1 MKHIRKFEELNFS
14 QTTSLTS
21 VSDLTNYYRCEGCDR
36 LFRKFN
42 ERLERCTF
50 CSSEELEKM
59 DVDSWFD
66 LVEKRLDED
75 EIEYNN
81 EIRNKEKDTLVDIRN
96 LLYKNEAIGDT
107 RTKDFINKALGLFL
121 SPISLPVFANLS
133 TEFKIRTLKKV
144 IMENYIEEKAEYN
157 ILDEIKY
164 DIEKPSELNKIFRR
178 LKMISKKFKKYQ
190 DLNSY
195 MESGFRHL
203 KHLNLINFKNREDLN
218 YIIEK
223 VKEHFDQMT
232 EEEWIKGAESKMV
245 YSDGRVIRK
254 KVPFYDG
261 NAWFE

>member
-1 MKHIRKFEELNFS
+1 MNYIKKFEELDFS

-21 VSDLTNYYRCEGCDR
+21 VSDLTNYYRCVDCDR

-42 ERLERCTF
+42 ERLERCPF
-50 CSSEELEKM
+50 CSSKELETM

-66 LVEKRLDED
+66 SVEKRLDKD

-107 RTKDFINKALGLFL
+107 KTKDFIKKALGLFL
-121 SPISLPVFANLS
+121 SPISVTVFANLS
-133 TEFKIRTLKKV
+133 TEFKIKTLKKA

-157 ILDEIKY
+157 ILDEVKY

-195 MESGFRHL
+195 MESGFKML
-203 KHLNLINFKNREDLN
+203 KVLNLINFKNREDLN

-232 EEEWIKGAESKMV
+232 EDQWIKGAESKME
-245 YSDGRVIRK
+245 YSDGRVIHK
-254 KVPFYDG
+254 KDTIYLT
-261 NAWFE
+261 